1 MSFLPPWLGLLL
13 AWLLLGVMAAGLL
26 WRGLNKPA
34 SSFGLE
40 TTDVADAPN
49 RPASTA
55 HGTELDV
62 QAQAQRRIQQEHLAD
77 LTRAWHEGRL
87 SESQYAAARDDVMRQ
102 VLSEQPHERSK
113 ALPTSLGVAGRVRW
127 VGLVVGL
134 CVLSGLSYLQ
144 LGAPQSWWPVP
155 LSQRVQISA
164 TTPEQLSEQTRVWQ
178 QATQSRPEDAEA
190 WLTLARL
197 QAAQGAHGLA
207 EQALARVLVL
217 SPEPDLWIERAQMK
231 ALSAGGVYA
240 GEPWQWIQNVLREQ
254 PQHLNALVLAGSAAL
269 AEQRPSA
276 AQTYWQQALA
286 LVPADSEAAQGL
298 QQALSK
304 ATDMSSRVASDVAA
318 AGAASTREASPIIQ
332 GEVRVAQA
340 IQGQIPAGAVL
351 FVYAV
356 AEEGSRRPV
365 AIWRGTPSAW
375 PVRFVLSDN
384 MGMGAP
390 PVLSSLAQVRLVA
403 RISATGSAQKQEGD
417 WQVELPGVK
426 TGVQGVVLNIS
437 GR

>member
-1 MSFLPPWLGLLL
+1 
-13 AWLLLGVMAAGLL
+13 
-26 WRGLNKPA
+26 
-34 SSFGLE
+34 
-40 TTDVADAPN
+40 
-49 RPASTA
+49 
-55 HGTELDV
+55 
-62 QAQAQRRIQQEHLAD
+62 
-77 LTRAWHEGRL
+77 
-87 SESQYAAARDDVMRQ
+87 
-102 VLSEQPHERSK
+102 
-113 ALPTSLGVAGRVRW
+113 VRW

-304 ATDMSSRVASDVAA
+304 ATEMASRVVPDAA
-318 AGAASTREASPIIQ
+318 AASAALTREASPIIQ